1 MAKVEDGRTGGS
13 VVMGEGWEIADEGAK
28 TMIRERG
35 RKRVLSIWE
44 KSLWKEMMIIMAE
57 NEGSG
62 RVEVIDNQKLT
73 LKYDLDAEM
82 EGGRDGP

>member
-28 TMIRERG
+28 TMIRERA
-35 RKRVLSIWE
+35 LSIWE
-44 KSLWKEMMIIMAE
+44 KSGWKEMMIIMAE
-57 NEGSG
+57 DEGSG

-73 LKYDLDAEM
+73 LMYDLDAEM